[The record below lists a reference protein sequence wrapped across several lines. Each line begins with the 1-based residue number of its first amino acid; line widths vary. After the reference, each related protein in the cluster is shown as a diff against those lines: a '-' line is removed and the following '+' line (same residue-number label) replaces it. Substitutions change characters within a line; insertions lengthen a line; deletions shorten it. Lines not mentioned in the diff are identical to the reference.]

1 LSSRHAAAAKS
12 WLTRCSNNPAILLQH
27 QLSLVKEL
35 LTLKLVT
42 MQFTAQQIA
51 DLLQGQIEGNADAI
65 ITRLSKIEE
74 GETGS
79 LSFLANPL
87 YTPYLYTTKA
97 SLVIVNKDFVATAP
111 VSVTLLRV
119 DSAENA
125 FAKLLEMYNQVK
137 LNKKGISKL
146 AFIDESATVGKDI
159 YAGEFSFIGENARIG
174 NNVKIYPQVYIGDN
188 AVVGDNTILFA
199 GVKIYSE
206 TIIGKNCI
214 IHSGTVL
221 GSDGFRFNPENDI
234 KKVPQ
239 IGNVVIEDDVEIGA
253 NCAIDRATLG
263 STILRK
269 GVKFDNL
276 IHIAHNVEIGENTYY
291 AACGVVAGSTK
302 IGKNC
307 MFSGQVGIVG
317 HLQVADNTTIT
328 AQSGISKNITKP
340 GGVYMGSPAFDAT
353 KYRKAYIHFRNLD
366 AIVDRVTALE
376 KQNKVVAENKE
387 I

>member
-1 LSSRHAAAAKS
+1 
-12 WLTRCSNNPAILLQH
+12 
-27 QLSLVKEL
+27 
-35 LTLKLVT
+35 

-51 DLLQGQIEGNADAI
+51 DLLKGQLEGNADAI
-65 ITRLSKIEE
+65 ITKLSKIEE
-74 GETGS
+74 GEPGS

-87 YTPYLYTTKA
+87 YNSYLYTTKA
-97 SLVIVNKDFVATAP
+97 SLVIVNKDFAATAP
-111 VSVTLLRV
+111 FSTTLLRV
-119 DSAENA
+119 ESAEKA
-125 FAKLLEMYNQVK
+125 FAALLEMYNKIK

-146 AFIDESATVGKDI
+146 AYIDESATVGKDI
-159 YAGEFSFIGENARIG
+159 YAGEFSFVGENARIG

-206 TIIGKNCI
+206 TVIGKNCI

-221 GSDGFRFNPENDI
+221 GSDGFRFNPEGDI

-276 IHIAHNVEIGENTYY
+276 IHIAHNVEIGEDTYY
-291 AACGVVAGSTK
+291 AACGCVAGSTK

-317 HLQVADNTTIT
+317 HLEIADNTTIT
-328 AQSGISKNITKP
+328 AQSGISKSVTKA

-353 KYRKAYIHFRNLD
+353 KYRKAFVHFRNLD
-366 AIVDRVTALE
+366 TIVDRVTALE
-376 KQNKVVAENKE
+376 KKNKAVTENKE
-387 I
+387 A